1 MPPVPPFWSPNL
13 HALRRPAL
21 LARARLAA
29 AIRRHFDLLGFIEV
43 DTAALQRAPGGEAH
57 LHAFAT
63 ALRAVDG
70 VGVDAYLH
78 TSPEFTMKKLLAAG
92 ESKIFS
98 LGHVFRNR
106 ERGPLHAPEFTML
119 EWYRAG
125 APLGAVEQD
134 CLALLRWAA
143 DAAGATTLT
152 YRERRCDPFARAER
166 LSLREAFQR
175 HAGLDLYDSL
185 PENGA
190 PGDRDML
197 AAQAHALHL
206 RVADDDSWSDI
217 FSRILTDR
225 IEPALGAER
234 PTVLHSYP
242 ASEAALARVSR
253 DDPRVAERFELYAC
267 GVELANAFD
276 ELTDADEQRRRF
288 ADEAAKKQ
296 KAYSEAFPVDD
307 DFLAALAAMPAAS
320 GAALGFDRLV
330 MLATGAQ
337 RIDDVQWTPVFEP
350 APR

>member
-1 MPPVPPFWSPNL
+1 MPTALFWSPDR
-13 HALRRPAL
+13 HAARRPTL
-21 LARARLAA
+21 VARSRLAA
-29 AIRRHFDLLGFIEV
+29 MIRRHFELLGFLEV

-57 LHAFAT
+57 VHAFAT
-63 ALRAVDG
+63 SLKRVDG
-70 VGVDAYLH
+70 AGVDAYLH
-78 TSPEFTMKKLLAAG
+78 TSPEFAMKKLLAAG

-98 LGHVFRNR
+98 LSHVFRNR

-119 EWYRAG
+119 EWYRSG

-143 DAAGATTLT
+143 DAAGATKLT
-152 YRERRCDPFARAER
+152 YGDRGCDPFARAGR
-166 LSLREAFQR
+166 LSVREAFLA
-175 HAGLDLYDSL
+175 HVGIDLYDSL
-185 PENGA
+185 PESGA

-206 RVADDDSWSDI
+206 RVVDDDSWSDI

-225 IEPALGAER
+225 IEPSLGLGR

-242 ASEAALARVSR
+242 ASEAALARVSGEDR
-253 DDPRVAERFELYAC
+253 RVAERFELYAC

-276 ELTDADEQRRRF
+276 ELTDSDEQRRRF
-288 ADEAAKKQ
+288 DQEAVKKQ
-296 KAYSEAFPVDD
+296 KAYGEAFPVDE

-330 MLATGAQ
+330 MLATGAKH
-337 RIDDVQWTPVFEP
+337 IDDVQWTPVFEP
-350 APR
+350 GAR